1 VTAASR
7 LLPSVGHC
15 TGCKSIWDFLGNILI
30 AFVIAGVLFVLFF
43 WWPRRRRRSIRGSRD
58 ADRPPRE

>member
-1 VTAASR
+1 M
-7 LLPSVGHC
+7 
-15 TGCKSIWDFLGNILI
+15 LI
-30 AFVIAGVLFVLFF
+30 AFVIAGVLIVLFF